1 MKPFNR
7 SVKNLTSQPHFNM
20 SEVKNIPRLRFTEF
34 SENWTF
40 QNIKSLSQRIGDGLH
55 GTPKYVE
62 DTDYFFINGNNL
74 EGGTICINSK
84 IKKVSEIDYEKNNK
98 GLNEKSLLIS
108 LNGTIGNISK
118 YNNEKVMLGKSV
130 GYINFTQQ
138 PDFYYFQ
145 LKTSKIQNH
154 FISEL
159 TGSTIKNLSLK
170 TLRNTKLSIPS
181 LPEQQKIADFLTAV
195 DKRIKLLEKKKTL
208 LETYK
213 KGVMKKIFNQEIR
226 FKDNNGNDFPNW
238 EKNRLEDVFNFFRGS
253 SLSKSDL
260 DVNGS
265 FKCIHYGE
273 LFTKYNEIIKNI
285 TSKTNKEGNRS
296 NVGDILMPTS
306 DVTPFGLATASCI
319 EEKDVILGG
328 DMNIL
333 RGKLDIDSKFY
344 SYLLNYSVKSI
355 IKLVTGTTIKHIY
368 SKDLKT
374 LLFNVP
380 KLQEQNKISQFLIS
394 IDTQIELLE
403 TQIDKSKTWKKG
415 LLQKMF
421 V

>member
-1 MKPFNR
+1 MKPFNL

-145 LKTSKIQNH
+145 L
-154 FISEL
+154 
-159 TGSTIKNLSLK
+159 
-170 TLRNTKLSIPS
+170 
-181 LPEQQKIADFLTAV
+181 
-195 DKRIKLLEKKKTL
+195 
-208 LETYK
+208 
-213 KGVMKKIFNQEIR
+213 
-226 FKDNNGNDFPNW
+226 
-238 EKNRLEDVFNFFRGS
+238 
-253 SLSKSDL
+253 
-260 DVNGS
+260 
-265 FKCIHYGE
+265 
-273 LFTKYNEIIKNI
+273 
-285 TSKTNKEGNRS
+285 
-296 NVGDILMPTS
+296 
-306 DVTPFGLATASCI
+306 
-319 EEKDVILGG
+319 
-328 DMNIL
+328 
-333 RGKLDIDSKFY
+333 
-344 SYLLNYSVKSI
+344 NY
-355 IKLVTGTTIKHIY
+355 
-368 SKDLKT
+368 
-374 LLFNVP
+374 
-380 KLQEQNKISQFLIS
+380 
-394 IDTQIELLE
+394 
-403 TQIDKSKTWKKG
+403 
-415 LLQKMF
+415 
-421 V
+421 